1 MPYKMLLF
9 STVHTAIASLFKVEG
24 DVKKHTIPNQMP
36 DVIPYKMLLQA
47 LFYLRGL
54 KPEKLHQVLS
64 VVCFISDP
72 PLDLISAVLGVS
84 QMRIS

>member
-1 MPYKMLLF
+1 M
-9 STVHTAIASLFKVEG
+9 
-24 DVKKHTIPNQMP
+24 VKNDEKHTKPNQMP

-54 KPEKLHQVLS
+54 KPEKLHQVLF

-72 PLDLISAVLGVS
+72 PLDLISSVLGVS